1 MNAIYKGRCHFV
13 VSRKGDEVWLEE
25 TSREKARRPLVSVD
39 DPDLILNPTEEDLD
53 LAEAFERGEIS
64 AFEYPDGHTFPPG
77 REIPNRPLRIRQ
89 FDRH

>member
-13 VSRKGDEVWLEE
+13 VSREGDEVWLEE
-25 TSREKARRPLVSVD
+25 TGREKARRTLVSVD
-39 DPDLILNPTEEDLD
+39 DLDLILSPTDEDLD

-77 REIPNRPLRIRQ
+77 REIANRPPRIRQ